1 MKIIDYYEGFQV
13 TEPCIVRGI
22 PIDVYHKMPALS
34 NSGLKMLLDCPAR
47 YYYKYL
53 SGEYEPKEKPHFKIG
68 KACHCY
74 ILEGKEKFEQIYWHN
89 PYSDMLKSDIV
100 RLLQDAYG
108 YDCTISKFPVSDLME
123 ILLDNTGIK
132 PGQIHLNKNELNQVV
147 GTARA
152 IKENKQA
159 YAAFKQ
165 KGESELSIFWKDE
178 GSGLWLKCRPDFL
191 PYDCESVP
199 DYKTCTSVNPAV
211 FYKDFLNFG
220 YHIQAAMY
228 REGIRAVTGKDVQ
241 AFFFV
246 AQEKEPPYITQVF
259 IPDMGLIEHGNKA
272 VRNAINV
279 YLNCKESGVWNT
291 YSDRVV
297 ELTLQDKPDDISNDF
312 DPESGV
318 CFAPRYI
325 DSILQKYE
333 IGRGWSVA

>member
-1 MKIIDYYEGFQV
+1 MNIIDYYEGFQV
-13 TEPCIVRGI
+13 TESCIVRGI

-89 PYSDMLKSDIV
+89 PYSDWLKSDIV
-100 RLLQDAYG
+100 QLLQNAYG
-108 YDCTISKFPVSDLME
+108 YDCSISKFPVSELTE
-123 ILLDNTGIK
+123 ILLDNAGIVPK
-132 PGQIHLNKNELNQVV
+132 QIHLNKNELNQVI
-147 GTARA
+147 GTAKA
-152 IKENKQA
+152 IKSNKQA
-159 YAAFKQ
+159 YAAFAQ
-165 KGESELSIFWKDE
+165 KGECELSIFWKDE

-191 PYDCESVP
+191 PYDCEAVP

-220 YHIQAAMY
+220 YHVQAAMY
-228 REGIRAVTGKDVQ
+228 KAGIKAVTGKDVQ

-259 IPDMGLIEHGNKA
+259 VPDMGLIEHGNKA
-272 VRNAINV
+272 VRNAISV
-279 YLNCKESGVWNT
+279 YLKCKETGIWNT

-297 ELTLQDKPDDISNDF
+297 ELSLQDKPDDISNDF
-312 DPESGV
+312 DPEAGI
-318 CFAPRYI
+318 CFAPKYI

-333 IGRGWSVA
+333 VA